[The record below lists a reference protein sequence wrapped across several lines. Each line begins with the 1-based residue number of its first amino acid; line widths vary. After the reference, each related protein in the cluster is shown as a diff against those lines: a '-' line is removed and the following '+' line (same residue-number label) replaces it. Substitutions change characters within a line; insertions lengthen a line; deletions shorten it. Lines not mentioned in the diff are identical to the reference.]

1 MTEQNGKKNKL
12 NKGEILTNL
21 LWTAFGVI
29 GGIDY
34 YSKSEYL
41 ICEILSLIGTLYAFE
56 LFKSIVGK

>member
-1 MTEQNGKKNKL
+1 MNKL
-12 NKGEILTNL
+12 NKMEILTNI

-41 ICEILSLIGTLYAFE
+41 ICGVMSLIGILYGYK
-56 LFKSIVGK
+56 LIKSLTKK